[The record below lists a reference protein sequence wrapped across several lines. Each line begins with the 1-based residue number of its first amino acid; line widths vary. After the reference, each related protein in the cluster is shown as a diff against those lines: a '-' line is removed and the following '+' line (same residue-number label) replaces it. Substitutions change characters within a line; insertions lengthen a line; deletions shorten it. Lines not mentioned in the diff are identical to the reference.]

1 MDVLK
6 PNFLLIEGR
15 CYRINPTDDYF
26 DNSTA
31 NDLHEEHFQRNTYD
45 EECRIEEPYEEH
57 DNDNFEDEDDYFKC
71 KIELTEGKK
80 YQTTFHVPRSFF
92 SIIIGTKHATRKRL
106 ENETKTEIIIPKFGN
121 SGDIV
126 VKGSSRSGVE
136 AVYRRISII
145 VMTARKR
152 QQFTHF
158 ISIPFLT
165 DRIRERFLSFKSEIL
180 ANMHG
185 ERGIVEEVF
194 QKPEKLHMTLCV
206 MVLSDEVER
215 AKAIEVLN
223 RCKAEVLDELLK
235 ENPLKVKISGV
246 EIMNDDPAEARV
258 VYGRIHCDDEE
269 RLQNLSDRIVDYV
282 AKAGVLE
289 KEHEK
294 VKMHITLMNTSFLKD
309 DRDSKKVTINA
320 VPIIDAFGFYNFGEV
335 TIDTIHLSQKGAYS
349 ATGYYK
355 SSLVLNIT

>member
-6 PNFLLIEGR
+6 PDLLIIEGR
-15 CYRINPTDDYF
+15 CYRINPSNDLF
-26 DNSTA
+26 DNSSN
-31 NDLHEEHFQRNTYD
+31 NDTDYFQQRT
-45 EECRIEEPYEEH
+45 YEEEDCTLDESYH
-57 DNDNFEDEDDYFKC
+57 EPHNDNCNDEDDHFNC
-71 KIELTEGKK
+71 KVEYTKEKK
-80 YQTTFHVPRSFF
+80 YQTTFHVPRCFF

-106 ENETKTEIIIPKFGN
+106 ESETKTEINIPKFN
-121 SGDIV
+121 DNGDITI
-126 VKGSSRSGVE
+126 KGNSRSGVE
-136 AVYRRISII
+136 AAYRRILII

-158 ISIPFLT
+158 ISIPFIT

-180 ANMHG
+180 ANLHG
-185 ERGIVEEVF
+185 ERGIVEAVF

-215 AKAIEVLN
+215 TKAIEVLN
-223 RCKAEVLDELLK
+223 RCKTEVLDVLLK

-258 VYGRIHCDDEE
+258 VYGKIHCDDEQ
-269 RLQNLSDRIVDYV
+269 RLQSISDTIVDYV
-282 AKAGVLE
+282 AKAGVME
-289 KEHEK
+289 KQHEK

-309 DRDSKKVTINA
+309 DRELKNVTINA
-320 VPIIDAFGFYNFGEV
+320 VPIIDAFGYYNFGEM

-349 ATGYYK
+349 TSGYYK